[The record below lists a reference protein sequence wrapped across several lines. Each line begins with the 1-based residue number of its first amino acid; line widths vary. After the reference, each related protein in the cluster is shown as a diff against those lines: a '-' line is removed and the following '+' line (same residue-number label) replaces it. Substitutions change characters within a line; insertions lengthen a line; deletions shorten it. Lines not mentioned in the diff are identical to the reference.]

1 MAILPVQAWFRGDFV
16 VQVVVVDTDDQMPA
30 VAEKVAYHAVG
41 RRVWPRQKP
50 MAVYFRGERIP
61 DEKTVAEVGIGPM
74 DYLEVG
80 YVD

>member
-1 MAILPVQAWFRGDFV
+1 MALLPVQAWFRGDFV
-16 VQVVVVDTDDQMPA
+16 VQVVVVDTDDQMPQ

-41 RRVWPRQKP
+41 RRIWPRNKP
-50 MAVYFRGERIP
+50 MAVFFRGERVP
-61 DEKTVAEVGIGPM
+61 NERTVAELGVAPM